1 MKRTFQEHRTL
12 VKHIDLL
19 ALRTKPVELAD
30 KNYKWIDSQEYS
42 YGYESDPNIVNN
54 SVVLGQLLLATL
66 DLCLKATSS
75 ESAHIFPLVI

>member
-1 MKRTFQEHRTL
+1 MDMKVIL
-12 VKHIDLL
+12 C
-19 ALRTKPVELAD
+19 
-30 KNYKWIDSQEYS
+30 
-42 YGYESDPNIVNN
+42 IVNN